1 MKKKSKNNRNKTK
14 TMKNKTVISP
24 EITASVELITPAI
37 AKKMLDGNLNNRKL
51 RKFRVA
57 QYADA
62 MKRGMWD
69 IQNDAITISKSGKL
83 LNGQHRLTAIVEA
96 DQACQCLVLRGVDES
111 TYSVIDSGLAR
122 TVNDSLHAAGLGLNS
137 THMSP
142 MAKTLIAMD
151 AGLSIYDTN
160 ALALVQRRD
169 VVEYVENNGEI
180 LTWALHLARKVDQ
193 AVGGIRHAWGVFA
206 ILAAQKHGREKVEE
220 FINMVVDGAGLKPG
234 DSPLALR
241 NWISRQ
247 RGSWHRAASKGNI
260 AIFIIAF
267 NRWLNNE
274 KVAVIRPVGETWETF
289 PQVID

>member
-1 MKKKSKNNRNKTK
+1 
-14 TMKNKTVISP
+14 MKNKTSISP
-24 EITASVELITPAI
+24 EITASVELITPAV
-37 AKKMLDGNLNNRKL
+37 AKKMLDGNMNNRKL

-62 MKRGMWD
+62 MRRGMWD
-69 IQNDAITISKSGKL
+69 IQNDAITISQSGKL

-111 TYSVIDSGLAR
+111 AYAVIDSGLAR

-169 VVEYVENNGEI
+169 VVEYVEANNEM
-180 LTWALHLARKVDQ
+180 LTWALHLARRVDL

-206 ILAAQKHGREKVEE
+206 MLAAQKHSREKVEE
-220 FINMVVDGAGLKPG
+220 FVTLVIDGVGLKPG

-247 RGSWHRAASKGNI
+247 RGSWHRAASKNNI
-260 AIFIIAF
+260 AIYITSF
-267 NRWLNNE
+267 NRWLTGE
-274 KVAVIRPVGETWETF
+274 KVSVVRPSGETWDTF
-289 PQVID
+289 PQIVD

>member
-1 MKKKSKNNRNKTK
+1 
-14 TMKNKTVISP
+14 MKNKTSISP
-24 EITASVELITPAI
+24 EITASVELITPAV
-37 AKKMLDGNLNNRKL
+37 AKKMLDGNMNNRKL

-62 MKRGMWD
+62 MRRGMWD
-69 IQNDAITISKSGKL
+69 IQNDAITISQSGKL

-111 TYSVIDSGLAR
+111 AYAVIDSGLAR

-169 VVEYVENNGEI
+169 VVEYVEANNEM
-180 LTWALHLARKVDQ
+180 LTWALHLARRVDL

-206 ILAAQKHGREKVEE
+206 MLAAQKHGREKVEE
-220 FINMVVDGAGLKPG
+220 FVTLVIDGVGLKPG

-247 RGSWHRAASKGNI
+247 RGSWHRAASKNNI
-260 AIFIIAF
+260 AIYITSF
-267 NRWLNNE
+267 NRWLTGE
-274 KVAVIRPVGETWETF
+274 KVSVVRPSGETWDTF
-289 PQVID
+289 PQIVD